1 MDALLDAVLS
11 VSTGLDLDQTLRRIV
26 QAARELVDADYAALG
41 VLDPSG
47 MLSRFIAVGI
57 DERTQDLI
65 GPLPA
70 GHGVLGIV
78 IEDDKPLR
86 LADLAQHPMSVGFPD
101 HHPAMRTFLA
111 VPVRARGEVFG
122 RLYLTEKTGG
132 GEFTADDETVV
143 QALAGAAGVAI
154 DNARQYEQARRRQR
168 WLEATSQVITALLAG
183 GDTTGALHLIAA
195 HAQELTAADYSLI
208 ALPLDPGPDPGETT
222 ELSVQVC
229 VGAGA
234 ETLTGRAIPVR
245 GSTTGAVFTDHTA
258 RSVSRLAFDVAA
270 GLGIDFGPALA
281 LPLGVDGP
289 LAGVL
294 LAVRGPGSP
303 TFTDDDL
310 QLVSSFADQAVL
322 ALHFAQTQAARRELE
337 ILADRDRI
345 ARDLHDSAIQRLST
359 IGFGLNGVLGRIRD
373 PDLAR
378 RVSAQITSLDQVI
391 RDISTV
397 VDDLQADAR
406 PPRSLRARLNRI
418 IDELTGESGPRTLV
432 RLSGPLDRVP
442 AELARHVEVALREG
456 ITAALAGVSVH
467 EIVITVGVD
476 DNVAITITDDGLPDP
491 ASRDGRDGLTRRVA
505 AAGGSC
511 RITRP
516 EGGGTRLAW
525 VAPLTR

>member
-1 MDALLDAVLS
+1 
-11 VSTGLDLDQTLRRIV
+11 
-26 QAARELVDADYAALG
+26 
-41 VLDPSG
+41 
-47 MLSRFIAVGI
+47 
-57 DERTQDLI
+57 
-65 GPLPA
+65 
-70 GHGVLGIV
+70 
-78 IEDDKPLR
+78 
-86 LADLAQHPMSVGFPD
+86 
-101 HHPAMRTFLA
+101 
-111 VPVRARGEVFG
+111 
-122 RLYLTEKTGG
+122 
-132 GEFTADDETVV
+132 V

-491 ASRDGRDGLTRRVA
+491 ASRDGRDGLTRRAA

-525 VAPLTR
+525 VAPLAR